1 MYKLFRTTI
10 CCLLAGA
17 TCGPVLNVQA
27 QEEPI
32 AVAAPVAKENS
43 KEAVKP
49 DEAKA
54 DIAKSSEPKS
64 VSDKRVRPLTVSIQL
79 LRSDLVLTGA
89 LTDSTMLALRTAFGE
104 ASIPLS
110 EVAGVR
116 FPSGQDTSTTL
127 VMLNGDSITGASDV
141 KTVTVETE
149 WGSAKIN
156 GENISSMLFVPGL
169 EWQSTKGLNG
179 SRWGLTEAKAKPA
192 GTSAAPTSGAL
203 NNSIPGLPPSSAAL
217 PSTSAGSQTNNTPR
231 VVFPR

>member
-1 MYKLFRTTI
+1 MSKMFRI
-10 CCLLAGA
+10 AFCCFLAGA
-17 TCGPVLNVQA
+17 MVAPVNAHA

-32 AVAAPVAKENS
+32 AVAAPVAKEES
-43 KEAVKP
+43 KDAKP
-49 DEAKA
+49 GEAKA
-54 DIAKSSEPKS
+54 DLAKAAEPTS

-79 LRSDLVLTGA
+79 LRSDLVITGA

-141 KTVTVETE
+141 KSVTVETE

-169 EWQSTKGLNG
+169 EWQSAKGLNG
-179 SRWGLTEAKAKPA
+179 NRWGLTEAKAKPA
-192 GTSAAPTSGAL
+192 GTSPAPAGNAL
-203 NNSIPGLPPSSAAL
+203 NNSIPGLPPQNGVL